1 MNNNTESDGNNN
13 TNNPTDLDSM
23 YNLYFVYPEDIDA
36 VYQKPDNK
44 LHIKFTSR
52 FVFDKNDKD
61 MYAKEQT
68 IRSVYYRLPNLRL
81 SEFFNTKNI
90 RPDLLSGRKAE
101 IAEIRGT
108 VKMVLSDIDKVKDVN
123 TKKRMLYYFKCLA
136 NATKG
141 CDFSNDI
148 AELVAIAAVRN
159 NLASAADADMLNKK
173 KDMATKAVSEIKN
186 NNRSK

>member
-1 MNNNTESDGNNN
+1 MNNTESDSNKINVELNN
-13 TNNPTDLDSM
+13 M

-36 VYQKPDNK
+36 VYQTPDNR

-68 IRSVYYRLPNLRL
+68 IRNVYYRLPNLRL
-81 SEFFNTKNI
+81 SEFFNTKKI
-90 RPDLLSGRKAE
+90 RPDLLPGRKAE

-108 VKMVLSDIDKVKDVN
+108 AKMVLSDIDKVKDIH
-123 TKKRMLYYFKCLA
+123 TKKRMLYYFRCLA

-141 CDFSNDI
+141 CAFSNDI
-148 AELVAIAAVRN
+148 AELVAVAAVRN
-159 NLASAADADMLNKK
+159 NLASAADMDVLNKK
-173 KDMATKAVSEIKN
+173 KDMAPKAMSEIKN

>member
-1 MNNNTESDGNNN
+1 MNNTESDSNRINTELNN
-13 TNNPTDLDSM
+13 M

-68 IRSVYYRLPNLRL
+68 IRNVYYRLPNLRL
-81 SEFFNTKNI
+81 SEFFNTKKI

-101 IAEIRGT
+101 IAEIRST
-108 VKMVLSDIDKVKDVN
+108 AKMVLSDIDKIKDVH
-123 TKKRMLYYFKCLA
+123 TKKRILYYFRCLA
-136 NATKG
+136 NATNG

-148 AELVAIAAVRN
+148 ANMVAVAAVRN
-159 NLASAADADMLNKK
+159 NLASMADMDVLNK
-173 KDMATKAVSEIKN
+173 TKNVAAKAISEVKN